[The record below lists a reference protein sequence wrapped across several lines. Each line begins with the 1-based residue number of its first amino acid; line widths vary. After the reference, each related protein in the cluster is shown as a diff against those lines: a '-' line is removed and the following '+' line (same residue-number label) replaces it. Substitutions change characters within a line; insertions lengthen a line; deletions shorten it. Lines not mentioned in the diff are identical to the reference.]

1 MNPQAWWGVALSV
14 LLASGPGAPDAG
26 KEGPPALERYS
37 LIILRRPANGGAK
50 VADPEALQRQHIEHL
65 HAMARAGKLVVAGPF
80 DDQTDPRMR
89 GMCLYRVPLEEAR
102 KLAHEDPAVKAGR
115 LEVEALSWWVEKGA
129 MTFPVAEAMA
139 QQKR

>member
-14 LLASGPGAPDAG
+14 LLAGGRGGPDAG
-26 KEGPPALERYS
+26 TEGTPVLERYT
-37 LIILRRPANGGAK
+37 LIILKRPANGGAK

-65 HAMARAGKLVVAGPF
+65 HAMARAGKLVVAGPL

-89 GMCLYRVPLEEAR
+89 GMCLYRAPLEEAR

-129 MTFPVAEAMA
+129 MTFPVAEAMV